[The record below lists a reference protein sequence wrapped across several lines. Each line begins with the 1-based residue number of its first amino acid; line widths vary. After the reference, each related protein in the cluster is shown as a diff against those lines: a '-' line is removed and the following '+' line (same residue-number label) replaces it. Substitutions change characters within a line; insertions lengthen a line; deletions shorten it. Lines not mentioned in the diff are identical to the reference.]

1 MSSGD
6 GGTRTDR
13 PASPSAGPVPV
24 GWQRKVEEGSVCYIS
39 PSGAALTSL
48 EQTCAYLL
56 ADGTCKCGLECPLDM
71 HKVFNFDPGAAVA
84 GRGAPGAQGQQDM
97 TKLCNHRR
105 KTAAMAT
112 LYHSMEGPPGLCRPG
127 TGPGLTPLLSAEGH
141 PPTVPSTG
149 TPLPGALGSFPRVPL
164 GTKTPEATST
174 PTGTWLVASPF
185 LQPHGIVPGA
195 AGTPDACSPTSPC
208 FGLPLPPPDAAT
220 PPRSPVAQS
229 QCPPGRTSNWAGP
242 SPGATGEGPGPS
254 LSATAGAPQVGE
266 VDSPVSDALTSPSS
280 NNPPVPLDAVPEGGG
295 FLGLPP
301 TSPPFSASSLL
312 SSAAEAQLGSPHL
325 TPAPSTLP
333 PCPLPPATLL
343 SLLAECAPG
352 RGARWRPDPPEPAAP
367 RVPPEPKGTPPAVI
381 GQPLVALLSLLGAQ
395 GYPGEGGP
403 GGSNL
408 PLGPLPATNG
418 SPCPG
423 TGLLPPGRD
432 VSGQLLGLFGQ
443 LAASSEPTSGTSPRS
458 KASGLTGGPGAA
470 ASPGVPKGAVAPG
483 AGSNREGGAGGA
495 PGCPLPPATKPVA
508 LAGQEQALALGGSL
522 PPGLLLATLPFSLAL
537 GQHPPACGGDPEG
550 PSLPSLLAASLL
562 PLPLGVS
569 LPALDLLP
577 SPGTL
582 LSALLPLSPAPR
594 QRSPEGCPALP
605 DRAPFF
611 SALPAS
617 LALHPA
623 LLAAGLGPPEPAP
636 AAPPSS
642 LASPSVA
649 PTSSG
654 ALPAT
659 TEPPGEE
666 GRAPASPTGAL
677 EPLNL
682 LAPALL
688 SATLLGNV
696 PALSPLLQNQ
706 PLLPPLGL
714 SLSPGSP
721 LGTAG
726 PLASLLQSLQLGP
739 RFGSPEKSATLLG
752 PSAGGSPSPPAP
764 PAPPE
769 GTPSALE
776 LPEPHPAEP
785 GSPRASGGARGC
797 PTSRLPRKRGRRWA
811 EGLDRETPS
820 LCGPPSSKTPRRG
833 AGRGGWST
841 RRHFNGQVGDKGGKG
856 LPPAAPPAPHPA
868 WRCNGN
874 ILAAE
879 QQLRV
884 EEIKGNSL
892 HLRPSCRGWRR
903 KASTPR
909 PSTRLE
915 TPQRRGLSTSPGA
928 GPAADLAVARWP
940 GRPVKNRRRKLL
952 T

>member
-13 PASPSAGPVPV
+13 PASPPAGPVPV

-84 GRGAPGAQGQQDM
+84 GRGAPGPQGQQDM

-112 LYHSMEGPPGLCRPG
+112 LYRSMEGPPGLCRPG

-141 PPTVPSTG
+141 VAAIPSTG
-149 TPLPGALGSFPRVPL
+149 TPLPSAVGSFPRVPL

-174 PTGTWLVASPF
+174 PTGTWLIAPPF
-185 LQPHGIVPGA
+185 LQPRGIVPGA
-195 AGTPDACSPTSPC
+195 NGTPDTCSPTSPC
-208 FGLPLPPPDAAT
+208 FCLPLPPPDAST

-229 QCPPGRTSNWAGP
+229 QCPTGRTSNWAGP
-242 SPGATGEGPGPS
+242 SQGATGESPGPGPS
-254 LSATAGAPQVGE
+254 LSATTSAPQAGE

-301 TSPPFSASSLL
+301 TSPSFPASSLL
-312 SSAAEAQLGSPHL
+312 SSAAKAQLGSPHP
-325 TPAPSTLP
+325 TPTPSTLP

-343 SLLAECAPG
+343 SLLGECAPG

-367 RVPPEPKGTPPAVI
+367 RVPPEPKGTPPAVS
-381 GQPLVALLSLLGAQ
+381 GQPLAALLSLLGAQ
-395 GYPGEGGP
+395 GYAREGGP

-408 PLGPLPATNG
+408 PLGLLPATNG

-458 KASGLTGGPGAA
+458 KASGPTGGPGAA

-508 LAGQEQALALGGSL
+508 LAGQEQATALGGSL

-562 PLPLGVS
+562 PLPLGIS

-582 LSALLPLSPAPR
+582 LSALLPLPPAPR
-594 QRSPEGCPALP
+594 ERSPEGCPVLP
-605 DRAPFF
+605 DRAPLF
-611 SALPAS
+611 SALPPA

-659 TEPPGEE
+659 TEPLCEE

-682 LAPALL
+682 LGPALL

-706 PLLPPLGL
+706 PLLTPLGL
-714 SLSPGSP
+714 SLGPGSP

-726 PLASLLQSLQLGP
+726 PLASLLQSLQ
-739 RFGSPEKSATLLG
+739 
-752 PSAGGSPSPPAP
+752 
-764 PAPPE
+764 
-769 GTPSALE
+769 
-776 LPEPHPAEP
+776 
-785 GSPRASGGARGC
+785 
-797 PTSRLPRKRGRRWA
+797 
-811 EGLDRETPS
+811 
-820 LCGPPSSKTPRRG
+820 
-833 AGRGGWST
+833 
-841 RRHFNGQVGDKGGKG
+841 
-856 LPPAAPPAPHPA
+856 
-868 WRCNGN
+868 
-874 ILAAE
+874 
-879 QQLRV
+879 
-884 EEIKGNSL
+884 GNSL

-909 PSTRLE
+909 PSARLE
-915 TPQRRGLSTSPGA
+915 TPQRRGLSASPGA